1 MKFFTFSGQ
10 VVELEDSAGS
20 SKSYSERSKN
30 SVNRSLFQ
38 EPKIV
43 KKSTG
48 AIPKQAKYSHPE
60 KQATKHIDSTIKT
73 FEMDRSKSSPGK
85 DKTII
90 DEIKN
95 AMGNFERFSGHLKE
109 IPRFSNRSLI
119 TSTPFADKSDSRSE
133 GNLTSFEDRSR
144 RSTPRYD
151 YIGRKDYYKTTVKP
165 SQSDLFLK
173 PLPAEDYFKK
183 GMVNRYF
190 DLEPYRHYGSEGSLT
205 KYSDYGHRH
214 NSSHKSRSDSERYDG
229 LSSGSECYSTDTH
242 QPPGILKKTEVDNA
256 DKQSSSSADSVK
268 DIKIYQSGGILIMQN
283 FNENLDL
290 IEKNN
295 ISDISAKLIENCNRL
310 KDEIQS
316 NIQSSDECQKPLI
329 SNSSDEVK
337 GKTVQFD
344 LSASENLRSKSTD
357 SLSDDPRT
365 NFSTS
370 KNGSLESK
378 NEYTRSK
385 GMIIF
390 VGSWEAKCYQGKI

>member
-1 MKFFTFSGQ
+1 MYFCFIKIISANHFVGQ
-10 VVELEDSAGS
+10 VVDLGDSS
-20 SKSYSERSKN
+20 QSCSERSK
-30 SVNRSLFQ
+30 SSAQRSLFQ
-38 EPKIV
+38 EPKHV
-43 KKSTG
+43 KKLSG
-48 AIPKQAKYSHPE
+48 AIPKQARHS
-60 KQATKHIDSTIKT
+60 QTGRIDSTVKA
-73 FEMDRSKSSPGK
+73 FEMDKSKNSPGK
-85 DKTII
+85 DRTII

-95 AMGNFERFSGHLKE
+95 AMGNFERFSEHLKE

-119 TSTPFADKSDSRSE
+119 TSTPFADRSDSRSE

-151 YIGRKDYYKTTVKP
+151 YIGRKDYYRTSVKP
-165 SQSDLFLK
+165 SQGDLFLK

-205 KYSDYGHRH
+205 KYSDYSHRH
-214 NSSHKSRSDSERYDG
+214 TSSHKSRSDSERYDG
-229 LSSGSECYSTDTH
+229 LSSGSECYSTDTGARDH
-242 QPPGILKKTEVDNA
+242 PPGILKKTEVDNA

-295 ISDISAKLIENCNRL
+295 ISDISAKLIENCNKL
-310 KDEIQS
+310 KEEIQS

-344 LSASENLRSKSTD
+344 LSASENFRKSAD
-357 SLSDDPRT
+357 ALSDDTRT

-370 KNGSLESK
+370 KNGSPESK
-378 NEYTRSK
+378 NDYTRSK
-385 GMIIF
+385 G
-390 VGSWEAKCYQGKI
+390 KIMFSIRDCKGE